1 MIAND
6 LRGRRDPNSGAK
18 DWGAAGIGGVL
29 SARGGRRNAG
39 APPGFPN
46 DKSDHALVNSVLA
59 FEHER
64 VIILAVR
71 PGGVLVSSAPTFSA
85 FTNIPRETTTMTTDL
100 MRKVL
105 VAGAAV
111 AALSVAACSKP
122 ADKPADASAAPA
134 ADAAAP
140 AAATAA
146 APAAADAA
154 APAAAAAAAPAAAA
168 AAAPGGAMAPA
179 DAKK

>member
-1 MIAND
+1 MLICY
-6 LRGRRDPNSGAK
+6 RRR
-18 DWGAAGIGGVL
+18 
-29 SARGGRRNAG
+29 RGGATQD
-39 APPGFPN
+39 A
-46 DKSDHALVNSVLA
+46 KSDHILVNSVLA
-59 FEHER
+59 FERER

-71 PGGVLVSSAPTFSA
+71 LRGSWLSDPLLSWRSPT
-85 FTNIPRETTTMTTDL
+85 TQGLKTMTTDL

-134 ADAAAP
+134 ADAAAAP
-140 AAATAA
+140 AAAPATGAMAPA
-146 APAAADAA
+146 APAAADASKPADATA
-154 APAAAAAAAPAAAA
+154 APAAGAMAPA
-168 AAAPGGAMAPA
+168 APA